1 LTWCFPGGTLED
13 VVANDL
19 QLGTYTGSPLLS
31 AFLIALREGVEAA
44 LVVGIILVYLS
55 RTSREHFTR
64 FVWSGVAMAGALS
77 LAIAIAL
84 ERYRIDQDGFEG
96 LLLLVAAGF
105 VITMIVWMNRVARHL
120 RKDIE
125 QKIEN
130 YAVRAG
136 SAAGWGIFVFVF
148 LMVVR
153 EGVELA
159 LILRAV
165 ELSSEGIQ
173 TWIGTIA
180 GLLAAMAVGFF
191 FFKGTLRIPLHRFFA
206 ATTIILWLVAAQL
219 ALTGL
224 HELSEARWLPS
235 SKHEMALIGPIV
247 RNEIFFFVFV
257 FGAVILLIFREWLTA
272 SHAKIAAA
280 ATEALQRLLSAQ
292 QRRQRNWMIAT
303 ACACL
308 AVILV
313 LTADFIYA
321 RANAAPPSA
330 RAVTPSGAENGELR
344 VPLSEVQD
352 GNLHLFTAR
361 IPSLTTGD
369 QSIRF
374 LIIKKPQGWGVALD
388 ACRIC
393 GPEGYRQDGQNV
405 VCRHCG
411 SAIYTPT
418 IGEAGGCNPIGVP
431 FRVDGADIVVNM
443 NAIANSWNEVPK

>member
-1 LTWCFPGGTLED
+1 
-13 VVANDL
+13 
-19 QLGTYTGSPLLS
+19 LLS

-44 LVVGIILVYLS
+44 LVVGIILVYLA
-55 RTSREHFTR
+55 RTGRSELARY
-64 FVWSGVAMAGALS
+64 VWSGVGLAAALS
-77 LAIAIAL
+77 LGVSIAL
-84 ERYRIDQDGFEG
+84 DYCRIDSDGFEG
-96 LLLLVAAGF
+96 LLMLLAAGF
-105 VITMIVWMNRVARHL
+105 VISMIIWMNRVARHL

-136 SAAGWGIFVFVF
+136 SAAGWGIFLFVF
-148 LMVVR
+148 LMVLR

-159 LILRAV
+159 VILRAV

-173 TWIGTIA
+173 TWIGTIL
-180 GLLAAMAVGFF
+180 GLAAAIAVGLF
-191 FFKGTLRIPLHRFFA
+191 FFKGTLKIPLHRFFA

-235 SKHEMALIGPIV
+235 SKGEMALIGPIV
-247 RNEIFFFVFV
+247 RNEIFFFVFI
-257 FGAVILLIFREWLTA
+257 FGAAVLLILREWLTA
-272 SHAKIAAA
+272 SHAKIEAAA
-280 ATEALQRLLSAQ
+280 NDAERRLLASQ
-292 QRRQRNWMIAT
+292 QRRTRNWMLA
-303 ACACL
+303 AVSACL

-321 RANAAPPSA
+321 KASSAPPSA
-330 RAVTPSGAENGELR
+330 RPVASASTSADDLR
-344 VPLSEVQD
+344 IPLNEVQD
-352 GNLHLFTAR
+352 GNLHLYTANVAGG
-361 IPSLTTGD
+361 PGGT
-369 QSIRF
+369 QSFRF

-393 GPEGYRQDGQNV
+393 GAEGYRQDGQNV

-411 SAIYTPT
+411 SAIYVPT

-431 FRVDGADIVVNM
+431 FNIDGADLIVHVS
-443 NAIANSWNEVPK
+443 ALAKAFLEVPK